1 MEEAGVIGVFSLL
14 EAASILGE
22 EAFQQGFKN
31 GIAEKGLPGCDGLNE
46 PDKMRRRLPFAE
58 LFHTLNEFLFIH
70 LRGGAKEN
78 SLARSPAPYG
88 WPRRGA
94 GHHWGA
100 PHAAGGE
107 RSPETADAT
116 RPTG

>member
-58 LFHTLNEFLFIH
+58 LFHTLNEFVY
-70 LRGGAKEN
+70 
-78 SLARSPAPYG
+78 PPP
-88 WPRRGA
+88 W
-94 GHHWGA
+94 
-100 PHAAGGE
+100 GGE
-107 RSPETADAT
+107 RKFPCAVASAVWMAA
-116 RPTG
+116 